1 MNEMTNDAGLRP
13 RRPRA
18 PDEGRRRG
26 GPASWRAR
34 LSGFGVLGMA
44 FTVVLIALIVYPIYT
59 MVHDAF
65 FTGGGVHLGAI
76 REVIDD
82 PAFRA
87 AAKNTLLLVIT
98 SGTAAMLIGTLL
110 AWLNERTDAN
120 MGFVSRLAPLVP
132 LLIPPVALAIGW
144 LFVADPLAGFLNY
157 YIRELLGDIGIT
169 VTSGPFN
176 ITSFGGLAFVY
187 TIALVPFAYVVIA
200 PAFRNMDSSLEEA
213 SRMSGAGP
221 LRTVFRISGPAIGPA
236 LASAALLVA
245 IIAASLYSIPAII
258 GTSARIDTVSVYIV
272 DLTSNSAGGLNE
284 SVAASVLLVAFIG
297 VLWLIHGAVT
307 RRQRQITIVG
317 RSAGRTVVHLGKWK
331 WVARAVLLLYLV
343 LVSVMPFVALVIVAL
358 QPFWQP
364 DIHVSAFTLTGFK
377 DLFTAASSEGRAG
390 FFDSLK
396 LGVIGGTIVM
406 AMAAVMITYAFERR
420 GVVGKIIF
428 GVTKLPAAI
437 SPIVIAVGVLLT
449 FAGSPFRLAGS
460 LVILLLAYVVMFMPQ
475 ASIAAEVARGQ
486 VGDELLEAGW
496 VLGASKLRAVGG
508 ILWPLMRPGLAY
520 GWAMMFVLIVS
531 DLEAAAI
538 LAGPGNPVVGSEFQA
553 IYTSGVF
560 ADLAAL
566 AVVVCVTVL
575 LVVGLVTGLFA
586 RPVKRRDRRLW
597 DVRGIYA
604 ARRAEAAVTASAS
617 TRTGSGSDG

>member
-1 MNEMTNDAGLRP
+1 MSEMTNAAGPRP
-13 RRPRA
+13 RWPGA
-18 PDEGRRRG
+18 SDPGGRRRG
-26 GPASWRAR
+26 LPRWPAR
-34 LSGFGVLGMA
+34 LSGFGVLGA
-44 FTVVLIALIVYPIYT
+44 TFTVLLIALIVYPIYT
-59 MVHDAF
+59 MLHDAF
-65 FTGGGVHLGAI
+65 FIGGGLHLGAI
-76 REVIDD
+76 KQVIDD
-82 PAFRA
+82 PSFQT
-87 AAKNTLLLVIT
+87 AAKNTLLLVVT
-98 SGTAAMLIGTLL
+98 SGTAALLIGTLL

-120 MGFVSRLAPLVP
+120 MGFISRLAPLVP

-144 LFVADPLAGFLNY
+144 LFVAQPFAGFLNY
-157 YIRELLGDIGIT
+157 YIRELLGDIGIRLT
-169 VTSGPFN
+169 TGPFN
-176 ITSFGGLAFVY
+176 ITSFPGVAFVY

-221 LRTVFRISGPAIGPA
+221 LRTALRISGPAIGPA
-236 LASAALLVA
+236 LASAGLLVA

-258 GTSARIDTVSVYIV
+258 GTSARITTVSVYIV
-272 DLTSNSAGGLNE
+272 DLTANSSGGLNQA
-284 SVAASVLLVAFIG
+284 VAASVLLVAFIG
-297 VLWLIHGAVT
+297 ALWLIHGAVT
-307 RRQRQITIVG
+307 RRQRQITITG
-317 RSAGRTVVHLGKWK
+317 RSGGRTVVRLGKWK
-331 WVARAVLLLYLV
+331 WLGRAVLLLYLV
-343 LVSVMPFVALVIVAL
+343 LVAVMPFVALAIVAL
-358 QPFWQP
+358 QPYWQP
-364 DIHVSAFTLTGFK
+364 DIHVNAFTLAGFK
-377 DLFTAASSEGRAG
+377 DLFTAATTEGRAG

-396 LGVIGGTIVM
+396 LGAIGGTIVM
-406 AMAAVMITYAFERR
+406 AMAAVMIIYAFERR

-449 FAGSPFRLAGS
+449 FAGSPFRLASS

-496 VLGASKLRAVGG
+496 VLGATKLRAVRG

-566 AVVVCVTVL
+566 GVVVCATVL
-575 LVVGLVTGLFA
+575 LVVGLVTGLFG

-597 DVRGIYA
+597 EVRRIDA
-604 ARRAEAAVTASAS
+604 ARRADAPATAAAS
-617 TRTGSGSDG
+617 TGTRPGSDG